1 MTPEYLFN
9 QLQLPSK
16 WLFKGYNHVRNEN
29 DEIISFGKVYD
40 DRESKIIRISFSM
53 TSERVGI
60 TERTRS
66 TNGKGPNYKT
76 ICDIRSQELDR
87 INEFIFKTYTL

>member
-40 DRESKIIRISFSM
+40 DRESKIIRISFSIS
-53 TSERVGI
+53 SERVGI

-66 TNGKGPNYKT
+66 TNGTAKYKT
-76 ICDIRSQELDR
+76 ICDIRSQEIEK
-87 INEFIFKTYTL
+87 INDFIFKTYIK